1 MSAYFH
7 QVYEPAER
15 SAVQMNPV
23 TSQRQ
28 GGVVK
33 SSESTLEWM
42 VKSRNDVSNSSMGL
56 FIIAVLANNFFQFGT
71 NYLALFL
78 FIILTSNLSIYDK
91 VSRECERI
99 AADNT
104 KLTDEI
110 KKLANDVCA
119 LLAEKNKFASEVE
132 ALRRDKANSSSNNL
146 VRLEGSSPRNVDV
159 VLPCL
164 KQPLSLFHAN
174 AEEEEENDKDAHE
187 NDADQYDNDVD
198 SQSDGYE
205 SAEGQDVCD
214 WKDFEPDEF
223 LTFYVGN
230 LHYNANCY
238 QVKKAIQE
246 AICLKT
252 VPIVDQVV
260 IAKTSKGESQG
271 CAFVTVRW
279 DSYMSI
285 DYYSRVEIGD
295 EIPDDPHAY
304 NEFLQDRFCSKAG
317 RARICGRR
325 VFVEVARSQRRN

>member
-1 MSAYFH
+1 M
-7 QVYEPAER
+7 
-15 SAVQMNPV
+15 QMNPV
-23 TSQRQ
+23 ASHRQ

-91 VSRECERI
+91 VSCECKRI

-104 KLTDEI
+104 SHYTTLTNEI

-119 LLAEKNKFASEVE
+119 LSAEKNKFASEVE

-174 AEEEEENDKDAHE
+174 AEEEEENDKDA
-187 NDADQYDNDVD
+187 
-198 SQSDGYE
+198 
-205 SAEGQDVCD
+205 
-214 WKDFEPDEF
+214 
-223 LTFYVGN
+223 
-230 LHYNANCY
+230 
-238 QVKKAIQE
+238 
-246 AICLKT
+246 
-252 VPIVDQVV
+252 
-260 IAKTSKGESQG
+260 
-271 CAFVTVRW
+271 VR
-279 DSYMSI
+279 
-285 DYYSRVEIGD
+285 
-295 EIPDDPHAY
+295 
-304 NEFLQDRFCSKAG
+304 CT
-317 RARICGRR
+317 
-325 VFVEVARSQRRN
+325 